1 MSESARNP
9 VARRTHA
16 ERSAETR
23 ARLLDAAI
31 ECLIEEGYAAMSTTE
46 VVARAG
52 LSRGAQ
58 VHHFPRKVDLVEAAV
73 QWLLVKT
80 AEDVNRTVA
89 QLPADADRGE
99 TVLSLLWSA
108 FRSPLFLAALE
119 LIVAARTDDTLIPGL
134 RALQFEINDTI
145 SRVCVDLY
153 GPGAGNSRALQQA
166 VDLSFTFFHG
176 LGASTWINDEGWQN
190 EQLTL
195 WKRTIRPL
203 LEQAERELVRS
214 ST

>member
-1 MSESARNP
+1 MSEPLSKASG
-9 VARRTHA
+9 RRSHA

-31 ECLIEEGYAAMSTTE
+31 ECLIEDGYAAMSTTE

-80 AEDVNRTVA
+80 SEDVNRTVA
-89 QLPADADRGE
+89 GLPADADRGD

-108 FRSPLFLAALE
+108 FQSPLFAAALE
-119 LIVAARTDDTLIPGL
+119 LIVAARTDDSLIPGL
-134 RALQFEINDTI
+134 SALRFEINDI
-145 SRVCVDLY
+145 IGQVCTDLY
-153 GPGAGNSRALQQA
+153 GEGAEDSRALRQA

-176 LGASTWINDEGWQN
+176 LAASSWVNDEGWQS

-195 WKRTIRPL
+195 WKRTVRPL
-203 LEQAERELVRS
+203 LEQAERELI
-214 ST
+214 

>member
-1 MSESARNP
+1 MS
-9 VARRTHA
+9 RRTHA

-58 VHHFPRKVDLVEAAV
+58 VHHFPHKVDLVEAAV

-80 AEDVNRTVA
+80 AEDVNRTIA
-89 QLPADADRGE
+89 GLPADADRGE
-99 TVLSLLWSA
+99 TVLALLWSA
-108 FRSPLFLAALE
+108 FQSPLFFAALE
-119 LIVAARTDDTLIPGL
+119 LIVAARTDDALIPGL
-134 RALQFEINDTI
+134 RALQFEINDI
-145 SRVCVDLY
+145 VNRVCMDLY
-153 GPGAGNSRALQQA
+153 GSGADDCRALRQA

-176 LGASTWINDEGWQN
+176 LSASTWINDEGWQS
-190 EQLTL
+190 EQLSL

-203 LEQAERELVRS
+203 LEQAERELIRPS
-214 ST
+214 S